1 MSLPPIP
8 IEHNSEFF
16 VSGNVI
22 IHETAVIAAGVI
34 LQAAPH
40 SQIILREGTCLGKG
54 TVLNAYGGT
63 IEIEPGAILGAGVLL
78 VGRVTIGKEAC
89 IGATSSIFN
98 SSIESMAMIPS
109 GSLLGDHSRRWNAD
123 EISEESRP
131 QSQEVPKKEKS
142 KPEAIPSPWD
152 EDLMTG
158 ISPPTEQ
165 DNSSQSKTVA
175 EPVNPSS
182 PVSTAETPTHT
193 EPETIEFVSPVVNQ
207 EGPLQKHSVI
217 GKVYINQLL
226 LSLFPERDSFKQN
239 PQNS

>member
-8 IEHNSEFF
+8 IEHSSEFF
-16 VSGNVI
+16 VSGNVT

-98 SSIESMAMIPS
+98 SSVESMAMIPS

-123 EISEESRP
+123 EIPEESRP
-131 QSQEVPKKEKS
+131 QSQQISNKSQS
-142 KPEAIPSPWD
+142 KPETIPSPWD

-158 ISPPTEQ
+158 ASPTEKQ
-165 DNSSQSKTVA
+165 EKGEKSVIAPENT
-175 EPVNPSS
+175 PS
-182 PVSTAETPTHT
+182 ATPTEEIPTNT
-193 EPETIEFVSPVVNQ
+193 EPESIHFVSPITPEQ
-207 EGPLQKHSVI
+207 GGSLQKPTVI

-226 LSLFPERDSFKQN
+226 LSLFPERESFKQN
-239 PQNS
+239 SQSS

>member
-1 MSLPPIP
+1 M
-8 IEHNSEFF
+8 
-16 VSGNVI
+16 SGNVT
-22 IHETAVIAAGVI
+22 IHETAAIAAGVI

-40 SQIILREGTCLGKG
+40 SQIIVREGACLGKG
-54 TVLNAYGGT
+54 TVLNAYAGT
-63 IEIEPGAILGAGVLL
+63 IEIEAGAILGAGVLL
-78 VGRVTIGKEAC
+78 VGRVTIGKDAC
-89 IGATSSIFN
+89 IGATSTIFN

-123 EISEESRP
+123 KISEENRL
-131 QSQEVPKKEKS
+131 QSEQALTQSTSKS
-142 KPEAIPSPWD
+142 ETIPSPWD

-158 ISPPTEQ
+158 TSPPTPQ
-165 DNSSQSKTVA
+165 DNPSQSKTVA
-175 EPVNPSS
+175 EPVKPSS
-182 PVSTAETPTHT
+182 PVPTAETPTYT

-239 PQNS
+239 SQNS

>member
-1 MSLPPIP
+1 MSLPPVP

-16 VSGNVI
+16 VSGNVT
-22 IHETAVIAAGVI
+22 IHETAAIAAGVI

-78 VGRVTIGKEAC
+78 VGRVTIGKDAC
-89 IGATSSIFN
+89 IGATSTIFN
-98 SSIESMAMIPS
+98 SSVESMAMIPS

-123 EISEESRP
+123 EILEESRP
-131 QSQEVPKKEKS
+131 QSQQVPKKEKS
-142 KPEAIPSPWD
+142 QPEAIPSPWD

-158 ISPPTEQ
+158 TSPPTEQ
-165 DNSSQSKTVA
+165 DNPSQSKTVT
-175 EPVNPSS
+175 EPVQPSP
-182 PVSTAETPTHT
+182 PVPTTETPTP
-193 EPETIEFVSPVVNQ
+193 EPETIEFVSPVTPEQ
-207 EGPLQKHSVI
+207 GGSLQKPTVI

-226 LSLFPERDSFKQN
+226 LSLFPEREFFKQN
-239 PQNS
+239 SQNI